1 MELDELIVRAERDAL
16 DDTPLARVASATR
29 LSAELSTLGDQL
41 VDHFVDDA
49 RRDGCSWAQIG
60 SVLGMTRQGAQQ
72 RYGGL
77 LRGVMARKP
86 FTITRVRSDTRAAV
100 VEAQSAARRLGHRH
114 VDTDHLL
121 IGLLA
126 VGPDAPGCAIL
137 EDVGVNRVEVEDE
150 LVKVAERDTVKTS
163 GHIPF
168 ARGAK
173 KTLELAFREA
183 LRLDQRH
190 IGTEHLL
197 LALLRDR
204 DGVVAGVLGRHGV
217 DRKGVLS
224 AIQSLPPRA

>member
-1 MELDELIVRAERDAL
+1 MELDELIVRAEQDAL
-16 DDTPLARVASATR
+16 DDTPLARVASAAR

-49 RRDGCSWAQIG
+49 RRNGCSWAQIG
-60 SVLGMTRQGAQQ
+60 SVLGVTRQGAQQ

-77 LRGVMARKP
+77 LRGLIARKP

-100 VEAQSAARRLGHRH
+100 VEAQTAARRLGHAH

-121 IGLLA
+121 FGLLA

-150 LVKVAERDTVKTS
+150 LVKVAGRHTVTTS

-168 ARGAK
+168 APGAK

-183 LRLDQRH
+183 LRLDQHH

-197 LALLRDR
+197 LALLLDR
-204 DGVVAGVLGRHGV
+204 AGVVAGVLGRHGV
-217 DRKGVLS
+217 DRKGVLA
-224 AIQSLPPRA
+224 AIESLPPRA